1 MTDLQRD
8 VLRVLCEHGPQTT
21 IGLARRLG
29 RAPNAIGRAMN
40 VLLAER
46 YVVPWGG
53 SWKVRD
59 TAAEYVRFGSPE
71 K

>member
-8 VLRVLCEHGPQTT
+8 VLRALCTYGPQTT

-29 RAPNAIGRAMN
+29 RATNAIGRAMN

-46 YVVPWGG
+46 YVGPWGG

-59 TAAEYVRFGSPE
+59 TGAEYVRFGSPE